1 MSIYFTKM
9 SFSADS
15 MSTKVLI
22 LLHYVDYV
30 DFSGDFLYPT
40 IYISLQKHP
49 LYFGLKIDIFD
60 IIIDYQL
67 VILLKS
73 T

>member
-1 MSIYFTKM
+1 MSIFFSEM

-15 MSTKVLI
+15 MSTEVLI

-30 DFSGDFLYPT
+30 DFLGDFLYPT

-60 IIIDYQL
+60 IKEIKY
-67 VILLKS
+67 
-73 T
+73 